1 MVEMGHELILI
12 DSGTGIKNLL
22 KPVHRAVL
30 DRYDRIHLVFSHYH
44 LDHTI
49 GISYWPK
56 VLQGKRLQIHAPQ
69 PPMTDSSFQQAID
82 HLLAQPMFSLP
93 FSEFPLQVQVTP
105 VVDATFAIG
114 DIAVKA
120 LRQQH
125 PGGSVTYR
133 FGDSF
138 VFATDTSV
146 NPRTFSFS
154 QEAALLIH
162 EAWFDE
168 QETALV
174 KATQPSAL
182 QGHSAVTD
190 LVEEF
195 AKATIGRLAVTHYN
209 PGYTENRL
217 SDMHN
222 FIRKSGVAFLE
233 MSQEQPFEIP

>member
-1 MVEMGHELILI
+1 
-12 DSGTGIKNLL
+12 
-22 KPVHRAVL
+22 
-30 DRYDRIHLVFSHYH
+30 
-44 LDHTI
+44 
-49 GISYWPK
+49 
-56 VLQGKRLQIHAPQ
+56 
-69 PPMTDSSFQQAID
+69 MTDSSFQQAID